1 MPYATVDALKLKF
14 GEDIDQLLD
23 RDGDG
28 TADDGLADRVLVDA
42 STEVDTILA
51 ARYPVPVTGAVPY
64 LVSVCCDVARYHLYD
79 DVVPETVQKR
89 YDDAIKQLREIVK
102 GNGELVL
109 GSGSTV
115 PDKYAT
121 GQSGG
126 GVTIEA
132 PRPRI
137 FTDSS
142 LKGFME

>member
-42 STEVDTILA
+42 STEIDTILA
-51 ARYPVPVTGAVPY
+51 ARYPVPVTGTVPY

-109 GSGSTV
+109 EGGSAV
-115 PDKYAT
+115 QDKYAT

-126 GVTIEA
+126 GVTVEA
-132 PRPRI
+132 PRTRI